1 MIDPRKALE
10 EELALTD
17 EQRKGVAAAIE
28 APVQANNQQQQQI
41 KNEKQQ
47 QVADAP
53 KEAAAANK
61 RQDDML
67 QSKQQSN
74 GVAKVASEL
83 GTAVVGAGIDAAE
96 GIGATAERVL
106 TGKVNDKNFTPTWLQ
121 VDDKVEPMNK
131 TWWGNAIRS
140 IGEYAVLGLV
150 TRKVGGKLPGGAG
163 KLLAS
168 EGIKNELVRGAI
180 VGNLS
185 SSAEGKNFSNII
197 HETFPFVPTPLAVTD
212 ADSPMMKRVKSTLE
226 GAGFDAVFGAVG
238 ATANALKA
246 KKAAQGAID
255 NEALRKTL
263 VPRVESLAQGQARK
277 AGIDAAKVEYEG
289 LRNQWVA
296 ENNGATVTSSKIQAE
311 VNALKSQAK
320 KAGGVVDEAQLK
332 VLQERQA
339 RAAAVEKAGQR
350 LAKLKA
356 DDAIARKP
364 PTPDEVAAKTYESS
378 LKKHTQLSEKVD
390 SENAVHFYQ
399 KDPEF
404 QNGPNVR
411 TSHPD
416 LLDTQEKAKFVPD
429 TDVKTLL
436 RNHIQIDTD
445 PIQRDGRIG
454 SVITDANVD
463 KISGSSTGV
472 RKVIEEMSKRLMK
485 DPHLETFIAG
495 QRYTRQEIVSMVA
508 AKALD
513 TLEGLDGMN
522 PEELRKAL
530 LVDADVNT
538 VVGKKFETMNSVN
551 AAATQ
556 ILLRSLGGEMADL
569 ATVERSV
576 RGQVDT
582 ATQDAMFLARFE
594 TLLRLNKEASYVAGK
609 KLQERTGNWA
619 RMFYPEAS
627 TADDVSKLID
637 DQVKGV
643 VGTLREITTT
653 GEDRRLIN
661 IFMDAA
667 SISNGDVRTMSDLA
681 AFARKKIGMNGWIN
695 ASSGE
700 QGYLLRSML
709 SSFFNSVL
717 SGPRTVLRAWTGN
730 AVLTA
735 LRPLDLLVGGAM
747 KGDARLMS
755 KSLHQMQAGFE
766 AFGEALTMADK
777 ARKAW
782 LSGDPNPM
790 IMRGTDENYLPF
802 HKTEEF
808 KNYQA
813 WAELKGSLGDK
824 FAINSAYHISAFNS
838 SPFVNYGMG
847 LMEMGDTVTRTILG
861 RMELKSRAFDE
872 AWIESGG
879 KVTNDLVQSYEKKL
893 RDSIFDKDGVIT
905 DKAANLAAQEITL
918 TTPLSGQAEKFDDF
932 IKAVPLARPF
942 FMFPR
947 TATNALRY
955 VASYTPILNKS
966 LKEIDEVMNCTM
978 ESAPAIMQKYGIT
991 DLEGARAMYEGRV
1004 GLGMITVGSAIGLY
1018 LNGKI
1023 TGNLAVGDEG
1033 KRLRTTLNGAPPP
1046 RSILFGDKWVSYD
1059 AFEPM
1064 ASILSMVADIGEKA
1078 DPEDQETMYAKVG
1091 FFVAANLTNKSFL
1104 AGIGQ
1109 LTDLVNGN
1117 AESFGPTYLANQ
1129 ANNLI
1134 PFGGARNWMAQVFS
1148 PGKRELDNDFGQRFM
1163 NRNPGLKDALPLQRD
1178 WITGEPLRI
1187 NDPMTRLINASLP
1200 VNINHT
1206 WDKTQQIIYKSG
1218 FDVSLAFR
1226 KGPDGENLNPKER
1239 EKMILYATEGGRIKK
1254 ALDAEV
1260 KKDSFKKSF
1269 DAYQEYLNKGGS
1281 KEMAP
1286 PEAMVHINAI
1296 EKVVADAKRY
1306 AMTKSRLEEERSGG
1320 PMSRAQIS
1328 NMVKKAGKN
1337 GDVGQQQYYLNKLIE
1352 TPQ

>member
-10 EELALTD
+10 DELALTD
-17 EQRKGVAAAIE
+17 EQRKAIIQEGAA
-28 APVQANNQQQQQI
+28 PLQADTQQRQQI
-41 KNEKQQ
+41 EEQKKQQ
-47 QVADAP
+47 AIDAP
-53 KEAAAANK
+53 KEAAAASK
-61 RQDDML
+61 RQDEML

-140 IGEYAVLGLV
+140 IGEYAAIGLV
-150 TRKVGGKLPGGAG
+150 TRKVGGKLPGAAG
-163 KLLAS
+163 KLLGS
-168 EGIKNELVRGAI
+168 EGFKSELVRGAI

-185 SSAEGKNFSNII
+185 SSAEGQNFSNAI
-197 HETFPFVPTPLAVTD
+197 HDAFPFVPTPLAVSD

-226 GAGFDAVFGAVG
+226 GAGFDAVFGLIG
-238 ATANALKA
+238 AAASATKA
-246 KKAAQGAID
+246 KKAVD
-255 NEALRKTL
+255 NEALRQAAI
-263 VPRVESLAQGQARK
+263 PRVQNLAQAQARK
-277 AGIDAAKVEYEG
+277 TGIEAAKVEYEG

-296 ENNGATVTSSKIQAE
+296 DNGGATVTSSKIQAE
-311 VNALKSQAK
+311 VNALKNQAK
-320 KAGGVVDEAQLK
+320 KAGVAVDEAQLK
-332 VLQERQA
+332 ILQERQA
-339 RAAAVEKAGQR
+339 RAVQVEKADQR
-350 LAKLKA
+350 LKKLKA
-356 DDAIARKP
+356 DDALARKP
-364 PTPDEVAAKTYESS
+364 PTPDEVATKTYESS

-390 SENAVHFYQ
+390 AENATHFYQ

-454 SVITDANVD
+454 SVITDANLD

-485 DPHLETFIAG
+485 DPNLETFIKG
-495 QRYTRQEIVSMVA
+495 QRYTRQEVVNMVA
-508 AKALD
+508 SKALD
-513 TLEGLDGMN
+513 TLEGFDDMN

-530 LVDADVNT
+530 LDGADVNT
-538 VVGKKFETMNSVN
+538 IAGNKFETMNSVN

-556 ILLRSLGGEMADL
+556 ILIRATAGELADL
-569 ATVERSV
+569 ATVERSI

-582 ATQDAMFLARFE
+582 ATQQDMFLARLE

-609 KLQERTGNWA
+609 KLQARTGNWVK
-619 RMFYPEAS
+619 MLYPEAS

-643 VGTLREITTT
+643 VGTLREITNNH
-653 GEDRRLIN
+653 EDSRLIN
-661 IFMDAA
+661 LFMDAA

-681 AFARKKIGMNGWIN
+681 AFARKKIGVNGWLY
-695 ASSGE
+695 ASPGE
-700 QGYLLRSML
+700 QGYLLRSMV

-717 SGPRTVLRAWTGN
+717 SGPKTALRAWTGN
-730 AVLTA
+730 ALLTT
-735 LRPLDLLVGGAM
+735 LRPLDLLVGGAL
-747 KGDARLMS
+747 KGDARLMA
-755 KSLHQMQAGFE
+755 KSLHQMGAGLE
-766 AFGEALTMADK
+766 AFGEALTMMDK
-777 ARKAW
+777 SRKAW
-782 LSGDPNPM
+782 LSGEPNPA
-790 IMRGTDENYLPF
+790 IMRGSDENYLPF

-808 KNYQA
+808 QNYAA
-813 WAELKGSLGDK
+813 WAQLKGNTGDK
-824 FAINSAYHISAFNS
+824 WVVGWAQALSSFNS
-838 SPFVNYGMG
+838 SPLVNYGMG

-872 AWIESGG
+872 AWVESNG
-879 KVTNDLVQSYEKKL
+879 KVTKDLVSSYEKKL
-893 RDSIFDKDGVIT
+893 RDTIFDKEGGIT
-905 DKAANLAAQEITL
+905 DVAANLAAQEITL
-918 TTPLSGQAEKFDDF
+918 TTPLSGAAEKFDEF

-955 VASYTPILNKS
+955 VASYTPILNLR

-978 ESAPAIMQKYGIT
+978 EDAPGIMQKYGIT
-991 DLEGARAMYEGRV
+991 DLEAARAMYEGRV
-1004 GLGMITVGSAIGLY
+1004 GLGMITVGSAVGLY
-1018 LNGKI
+1018 LNGRI
-1023 TGNLAVGDEG
+1023 TGNQAVGEEG
-1033 KRLRTTLNGAPPP
+1033 KRLRGSLNGAPPP
-1046 RSILFGDKWVSYD
+1046 RSILIGDKWVSYD

-1064 ASILSMVADIGEKA
+1064 ASILAMVADIGEKA
-1078 DPEDQETMYAKVG
+1078 DPEDQESLYAKVG
-1091 FFVAANLTNKSFL
+1091 FFIAANVTNKSFL
-1104 AGIGQ
+1104 SGLGQ

-1117 AESFGPTYLANQ
+1117 AEAFGPTFLANE
-1129 ANNLI
+1129 ANNII
-1134 PFGGARNWMAQVFS
+1134 PWGGARNWAAQVWS
-1148 PGKRELDNDFGQRFM
+1148 PGKRELDNELGQRFF
-1163 NRNPGLKDALPLQRD
+1163 NRNPGLRDTLPLQRD
-1178 WITGEPLRI
+1178 WITGEPLKI
-1187 NDPMTRLINASLP
+1187 KDPMTRLINASLP
-1200 VNINHT
+1200 VNINSQ
-1206 WDKTQQIIYKSG
+1206 WDKTQQIVYKSG
-1218 FDVSLAFR
+1218 FDVNLAFR
-1226 KGPDGENLNPKER
+1226 KGPDNEKLTPQER
-1239 EKMILYATEGGRIKK
+1239 EKMIQYATEGGRIKE
-1254 ALDAEV
+1254 ALDSVV
-1260 KKDSFKKSF
+1260 KRDSFKKSF
-1269 DAYQEYLNKGGS
+1269 DAYQDYLNKGGS

-1306 AMTKSRLEEERSGG
+1306 AMTKARLEQERSGG

-1328 NMVKKAGKN
+1328 NMVKKAGRD
-1337 GDVGQQQYYLNKLIE
+1337 GDVDRQQYYLNKLIE